1 MMILKIVAIHKMK
14 YCGHENQVDIFSR
27 SIKSSRLHQA
37 YIFSGIEGIGKRLAA
52 MNIAKSLFCDRGS
65 YFSDCECNNCKMVD
79 NNSYP
84 DLYLFNKENL
94 LIDNIREMITEISM
108 TASIGS
114 YKIIIIDDAE
124 LLSSTN
130 QVVVANALLKTLEE
144 PTDDTIFF
152 LITDRYDQILPT
164 VRSRAINIQ
173 FSPLKDFQV
182 KEILQ
187 NLYPERT
194 FIDTA
199 VFLAF
204 GSVTKALDIIDSNIV
219 NLAQFINDK
228 DYIKLVES
236 IRSISDKK
244 SLYISIANIY
254 PYILD
259 RYKTSGK
266 YELSELSY
274 YTMDILKRLN
284 YNTNIDLIKAD
295 LSSKL
300 IEVFSEA
307 V

>member
-1 MMILKIVAIHKMK
+1 MPKMK
-14 YCGHENQVDIFSR
+14 YCGHEDQVEIFSR
-27 SIKSSRLHQA
+27 NIKSSRLHHA
-37 YIFSGIEGIGKRLAA
+37 YIFSGLEGIGKRLAA
-52 MNIAKSLFCDRGS
+52 INIAKSLFCDKGS
-65 YFSDCECNNCKMVD
+65 YFADCECNSCKMVD
-79 NNSYP
+79 NNIYP

-108 TASIGS
+108 TASMGR
-114 YKIIIIDDAE
+114 YKIIIIDNAE

-144 PTDDTIFF
+144 PTEDTIFF
-152 LITDRYDQILPT
+152 LITNRYEQILAT
-164 VRSRAINIQ
+164 VRSRAINMQ

-187 NLYPERT
+187 NLYPDKT
-194 FIDTA
+194 FLDTA
-199 VFLAF
+199 VFLSF
-204 GSVTKALDIIDSNIV
+204 GSVTKALDIIDSNII

-228 DYIKLVES
+228 DYIKLVTG
-236 IRSISDKK
+236 IRSIADKK

-259 RYKTSGK
+259 QYKSSGN

-274 YTMDILKRLN
+274 YIMDILKRLN
-284 YNTNIDLIKAD
+284 YNTNIDLIKSD

-300 IEVFSEA
+300 VEVFSEA